1 VFGYHEKYL
10 FFCEKI
16 IFLFMKIQNRKIKL
30 TVDKQFSKTFLEIG
44 FDDVVLINK
53 RQINLQ
59 DRSKFSIFYR
69 DQSNRDKNSV
79 REIKL
84 KCSNAIETDSWINN
98 LKKLI
103 IPKQFIFQI
112 NDEEK
117 LLKHKLSIKNVF
129 VKTRILEDIINKFHK
144 REFIQYLF
152 ENRKQI
158 ICKLDESLSKQS
170 KYSYNSLSSV
180 EEEEIGLQFNSNSKN
195 G

>member
-1 VFGYHEKYL
+1 MFGYHEKYL